1 MSRPQNS
8 PILAQLRGAKT
19 FPEQTAALQALKNE
33 IVGHVQRKEEWV
45 SVGVLDPIV
54 RSLAS
59 TRAPLKMNGKDAQQ
73 LPTMRPLSE
82 EDSVKLQALQLV
94 SSFASGGPAFLP
106 PLNAA
111 MALPAILNNI
121 SPASAPT
128 QIIAAAFKA
137 LTTIADAALLASPS
151 CNFSVEA
158 IADHV
163 FIPQHIESLSTILA
177 SSSAQGAALPVLKQN
192 NLAMGIISRLC
203 REERHQQA
211 LAAGGVLD
219 LLATQLASI
228 AVRDGFVVPG
238 AEEAARKDII
248 SGAFPVAAK
257 KSAKIGPILE
267 TISAIIGD
275 SKYRA
280 TRLVNSPSILAVFP
294 AIEARHFPQNGIS
307 RSQDTDNNS
316 GVELFRPKWLT
327 AMEYLLPAVV
337 IPQTRS
343 GTATPFSHSD
353 YVESKTSRKGKPGF
367 MTETVRFH
375 VPGHNGAYPASDIE
389 SPIIPWLVYLVR
401 SLDERERLAAL
412 SVLASLFRA
421 GLCMTIARETT
432 LAMLVV
438 PILTHSIE
446 KNDKESKEIN
456 EVEGIDDPKTA
467 IRHFVL
473 EQAPVV
479 LARLITDCEFLQK
492 AAFDC
497 DAVKVLTKLLK
508 GTYRPLPQLEPQYW
522 SSHVDEGMEIE
533 ATSPTYRLGDSGV
546 HPVMAHRIRTR
557 EAALKAIGAIAACK
571 EDYRKALVL
580 EDFVP
585 YIVESLSEFPG
596 KPRQPKDRKDKAPAE
611 PPRSSPDPD
620 YGTNPVGVLVAACF
634 VARMLSRSVHTSRTA
649 LIDHNI
655 AAPILNAMKHS
666 DVHLQIAATATV
678 TNLVVS
684 VSPSKEYL
692 TEHGVMKVLC
702 EHAHSFNPALR
713 LNALWGL
720 KHFVD
725 GVSASMKKTCLEQ
738 LEPGWLIQLIS
749 DQEQDE
755 DMYASRMGDDLDEEM
770 DGEQPSGPPRWLYAA
785 DGSICF
791 LDASE
796 SSKLRQIED
805 YLSSI
810 RESESNPSPK
820 ARNDIVAVQE
830 QGVDFIRNL
839 IGRVDGV
846 TGADSSTENPEV
858 IDYLFKSLGQDRLFD
873 ILATKLRARVIHPF
887 SRNTRS
893 AGRETKIVHPN
904 ARIVAVVIY
913 ILTHIAATGPRY
925 CQLVMSQ
932 TELLKLLVQQA
943 SNKDCE
949 VRLALCRLL
958 YNLTTKDNG
967 ADSQAC
973 AQRAAE
979 LRRLGFSSKIE
990 TLMKQ
995 DRDLNV
1001 RENARMAAWLID
1013 NPAS

>member
-1 MSRPQNS
+1 MTRPQSS

-45 SVGVLDPIV
+45 SVGVLEPIV

-59 TRAPLKMNGKDAQQ
+59 ARTNLKMNGKDIRQPA
-73 LPTMRPLSE
+73 TMRPLSE

-94 SSFASGGPAFLP
+94 SSFANGGPAFLP
-106 PLNAA
+106 PLDAA

-128 QIIAAAFKA
+128 QLISAALKA

-151 CNFSVEA
+151 CNFNVEA

-163 FIPQHIESLSTILA
+163 FLPQHIESLSVILA
-177 SSSAQGAALPVLKQN
+177 LSSAPEMTAPILKQN
-192 NLAMGIISRLC
+192 SLAIGIICRLC
-203 REERHQQA
+203 REVRHQEA

-238 AEEAARKDII
+238 AQESATRDAIA
-248 SGAFPVAAK
+248 GAFPAPAK
-257 KSAKIGPILE
+257 RNTKIGLVLE
-267 TISAIIGD
+267 ALSAIIGD

-294 AIEARHFPQNGIS
+294 SIEARHFPQVGIG
-307 RSQDTDNNS
+307 RSHEPDNS

-337 IPQTRS
+337 IPQARS
-343 GTATPFSHSD
+343 GTSTPFSHPDYSEAKSD
-353 YVESKTSRKGKPGF
+353 TKSSRKSKSGITP
-367 MTETVRFH
+367 TEAPRFH
-375 VPGHNGAYPASDIE
+375 VPGHNGSYPTSDIE
-389 SPIIPWLVYLVR
+389 SPIIP
-401 SLDERERLAAL
+401 
-412 SVLASLFRA
+412 
-421 GLCMTIARETT
+421 C
-432 LAMLVV
+432 
-438 PILTHSIE
+438 IE
-446 KNDKESKEIN
+446 KNDKESKN
-456 EVEGIDDPKTA
+456 GKEVDDIDDAKTL
-467 IRHFVL
+467 RRQYVL
-473 EQAPVV
+473 ERAPVI

-497 DAVKVLTKLLK
+497 DAVRVLTKLLK
-508 GTYRPLPQLEPQYW
+508 NTYRPLPRLQAQYW
-522 SSHVDEGMEIE
+522 SSRSDEGMEVE
-533 ATSPTYRLGDSGV
+533 GTSPMYGLGDNGV
-546 HPVMAHRIRTR
+546 HPVTAHRIRTR
-557 EAALKAIGAIAACK
+557 EAVLKAIGAIAAC
-571 EDYRKALVL
+571 EENYRKALVL

-585 YIVESLSEFPG
+585 YVVESLSEFPG
-596 KPRQPKDRKDKAPAE
+596 KPRQAKDHKDKNAAE
-611 PPRSSPDPD
+611 PARTSPDPD
-620 YGTNPVGVLVAACF
+620 YGINPIGVIIAACF

-666 DVHLQIAATATV
+666 NINLQIAATATV
-678 TNLVVS
+678 ANLVVS
-684 VSPSKEYL
+684 VNPSKEYL

-702 EHAHSFNPALR
+702 EHAHSYNPALR
-713 LNALWGL
+713 LNALWAL

-725 GVSASMKKTCLEQ
+725 GVSANMRKTCLEQ
-738 LEPGWLIQLIS
+738 LEPGWLMQLIG
-749 DQEQDE
+749 DEEQDE
-755 DMYASRMGDDLDEEM
+755 SPYMSRVADDMDEEM
-770 DGEQPSGPPRWLYAA
+770 DGEQSDSPPRWLYAA
-785 DGSICF
+785 GGCIHF
-791 LDASE
+791 VDASE
-796 SSKLRQIED
+796 SSRLRQIED

-810 RESESNPSPK
+810 RESESNPAPR

-839 IGRVDGV
+839 IGRVDGGA
-846 TGADSSTENPEV
+846 GADSSAANPEV
-858 IDYLFKSLGQDRLFD
+858 IDYLFRSLGQDRLFD
-873 ILATKLRARVIHPF
+873 TLATKLRAKVIHPF
-887 SRNTRS
+887 ARK
-893 AGRETKIVHPN
+893 AGLASRETKILHPN
-904 ARIVAVVIY
+904 ARIVTVVIY

-925 CQLVMSQ
+925 CQLVVSQ
-932 TELLKLLVQQA
+932 TELLKLLAQQA
-943 SNKDCE
+943 TNKDCE

-967 ADSQAC
+967 AESQAC

-979 LRRLGFSSKIE
+979 LKRLGFSGKIE
-990 TLMKQ
+990 TLVKQ

-1001 RENARMAAWLID
+1001 RENARMASWLID
-1013 NPAS
+1013 NPAT